1 MSRERWADLALHPVR
16 IRILRAVAGTR
27 LTTQGLLEL
36 LPDVPQAT
44 MYRHLAILVK
54 AGLVE
59 VIDERR
65 VRGAVERVY
74 ALPARGATLDPA
86 ALATAT
92 REDHARYFTA
102 FMSSL
107 LSEFSR
113 YLTRERIDFTADGVG
128 YQQLV
133 LHLTDAELG
142 EFAAGFNAL
151 VGPLLGN
158 QPGGGRIP
166 RLLATVLLPTDL
178 PTADR
183 RAPAS
188 TDDSDTTRGED

>member
-59 VIDERR
+59 VVDERR
-65 VRGAVERVY
+65 VRGTVERVY
-74 ALPARGATLDPA
+74 ALPAHGATLDPA

-92 REDHARYFTA
+92 PEDHARYFTA

-142 EFAAGFNAL
+142 EFAAGLTAL

-158 QPGGGRIP
+158 QPGGERIP

-178 PTADR
+178 PTTDGR
-183 RAPAS
+183 TPAP
-188 TDDSDTTRGED
+188 TDDSDTTKGDD